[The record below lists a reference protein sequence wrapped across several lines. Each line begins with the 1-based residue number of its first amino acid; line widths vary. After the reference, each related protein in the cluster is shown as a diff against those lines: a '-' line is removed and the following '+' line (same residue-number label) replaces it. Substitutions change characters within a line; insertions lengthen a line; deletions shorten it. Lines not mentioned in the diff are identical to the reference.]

1 MNLTVDGGHGL
12 DGDFPRA
19 SGDEP
24 RKAKPTVLKDLF
36 SPREWG

>member
-1 MNLTVDGGHGL
+1 MNLAFSKVRSTP
-12 DGDFPRA
+12 GDFPRA

-24 RKAKPTVLKDLF
+24 SGVLELNPPDGF